1 MKYLKVGQDENS
13 FELEVSEKVFNKLS
27 FKNRSEEI
35 GIYENTK
42 CKIEYQL
49 NIFHKDHETIEIYSN
64 CNEALFR
71 MNDLK
76 IAGAETCNI
85 FIIIRNGNNKI
96 IIDDIITIDFYDTCL
111 NNEIEL
117 LRRLYIENETL
128 KIENELYKRF
138 LTENRATESFNKYKL
153 KYNNLSEVF

>member
-1 MKYLKVGQDENS
+1 
-13 FELEVSEKVFNKLS
+13 
-27 FKNRSEEI
+27 
-35 GIYENTK
+35 
-42 CKIEYQL
+42 
-49 NIFHKDHETIEIYSN
+49 
-64 CNEALFR
+64 

-76 IAGAETCNI
+76 IVGAETCNI

-153 KYNNLSEVF
+153 KNNIIEVL